1 VGVGDGG
8 AIVGFGVAGMTVGG
22 GVGEDVGE
30 AVGDVDG
37 DAVDDG
43 RLAAGEPESAGLGL
57 AAGAVQA
64 PTRATIRSAAT
75 S

>member
-1 VGVGDGG
+1 MGDGG

-37 DAVDDG
+37 DAVDNG
-43 RLAAGEPESAGLGL
+43 RLAAGEPESA
-57 AAGAVQA
+57 
-64 PTRATIRSAAT
+64 
-75 S
+75 

>member
-8 AIVGFGVAGMTVGG
+8 AIVGFGAAGMTVGD

-37 DAVDDG
+37 DAVDNG
-43 RLAAGEPESAGLGL
+43 RLAAGEPESA
-57 AAGAVQA
+57 
-64 PTRATIRSAAT
+64 
-75 S
+75 